1 MFELLRKFKTEHS
14 TGVWAVATVSSS
26 VAVSAGGESLK
37 WWSLD
42 NASLGNNNNNNS
54 NSPDRTVPLAHR
66 AAITSVATTRNKQF
80 LATSS
85 LDGHVKVW
93 STSDATELKDLH
105 VGPLESWAV
114 AFEAS
119 LPDDTPLDQLRLVT
133 TCQSGASAL
142 SLWSLAD
149 AAKVATYNATASLS
163 AAAVNVAVAYSPDGR
178 LVASAAMDGSV
189 SLFDANAGTKRHTF
203 AAHSMAVRALAFS
216 ADSSTLI
223 TASDD
228 AQIRVHD
235 VESCSPIVSL
245 SVRLQIFG

>member
-26 VAVSAGGESLK
+26 VAVTAGGESLK

-42 NASLGNNNNNNS
+42 NASLDS
-54 NSPDRTVPLAHR
+54 NKSNANAPDRTVPLAHR
-66 AAITSVATTRNKQF
+66 AAITSIATTRNKQF

-85 LDGHVKVW
+85 LDGHVKIW
-93 STSDATELKDLH
+93 SGSDATELKDLH

-142 SLWSLAD
+142 SLWSLSD
-149 AAKVATYNATASLS
+149 AAKVATYNATASVS
-163 AAAVNVAVAYSPDGR
+163 AVNVAVAYSPDGR

-245 SVRLQIFG
+245 SVRQ